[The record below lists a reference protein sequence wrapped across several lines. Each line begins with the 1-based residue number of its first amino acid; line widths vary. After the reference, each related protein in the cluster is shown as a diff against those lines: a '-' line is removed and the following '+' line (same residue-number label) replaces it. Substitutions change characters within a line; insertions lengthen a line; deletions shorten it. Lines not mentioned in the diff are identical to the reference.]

1 MKGEVMGG
9 HRGFGHGDGYD
20 VGQNNLIIG
29 ENSPFSRGKTVA
41 GRVRMLA
48 GVRVYIW
55 KRTLDEQL
63 GFGSVRSQGGHV
75 SIF

>member
-9 HRGFGHGDGYD
+9 HRGFGHGDGYG
-20 VGQNNLIIG
+20 VGQNNLRIG
-29 ENSPFSRGKTVA
+29 KNSPFSRGKTVA
-41 GRVRMLA
+41 GGVRMLA
-48 GVRVYIW
+48 GVRVYVW
-55 KRTLDEQL
+55 KRMLDEQL